1 MNTNARDDRHSERR
15 QGEHSLISGAS
26 RLLGGLADGAGHAA
40 AAVYLV
46 LTLSIILGIA
56 LRALDID
63 NSWTYDVDLFALI
76 WLAFLGAAFTSLRD
90 HHVTAGIALENM
102 FGGRG
107 RVLSVIRY
115 LVVAAFLV
123 LFTVSGYQQ
132 AIGSF
137 VNHETTLDVVG
148 WPVWIADSALPVG
161 TFLWLVAET
170 YKLLRRFAGGR

>member
-1 MNTNARDDRHSERR
+1 METDIHDDQRCERSLVAR
-15 QGEHSLISGAS
+15 AS
-26 RLLGGLADGAGHAA
+26 RLLRGLADGAGHAA

-46 LTLSIILGIA
+46 LTLSIILGIV
-56 LRALDID
+56 LRAFDID

-90 HHVTAGIALENM
+90 HHVTAGIALENI

-107 RVLSVIRY
+107 LVLSIIRY
-115 LVVAAFLV
+115 LVVATFLV

-132 AIGSF
+132 AVGSF
-137 VNHETTLDVVG
+137 VNHETTLDVLG

-161 TFLWLVAET
+161 TFLWLAAET
-170 YKLLRRFAGGR
+170 HKLLRRFVGAR

>member
-1 MNTNARDDRHSERR
+1 MDTDAPDYPQGTYQRR
-15 QGEHSLISGAS
+15 GRSPMAGAS
-26 RLLGGLADGAGHAA
+26 RLLGRLADGAGHAA
-40 AAVYLV
+40 AVAYMV
-46 LTLSIILGIA
+46 LTCSIILGIA
-56 LRALDID
+56 LRLFDID

-107 RVLSVIRY
+107 LVLSIIRY
-115 LVVAAFLV
+115 LIVAAFLV

-132 AIGSF
+132 ALGSF
-137 VNHETTLDVVG
+137 VNHETTLDVMG

-170 YKLLRRFAGGR
+170 YKLLRRFAGGH